1 MTDPYS
7 SITFESSLLVPN
19 NGTPKEFTVMKYNIQ
34 RQEFVTSYTANA
46 SNFDVT
52 YLCEPCSERIRQ
64 DSETVKACFVCQ
76 VSERTHPSELVLGI
90 TSTFKSCAREEH
102 HLQLRPTQ
110 QPVEASTEETDGA
123 MEVGRSFRTDCKLF
137 SCQLAEP
144 LPTPSNEHILLY
156 SYN

>member
-7 SITFESSLLVPN
+7 SISFERSLLVPN
-19 NGTPKEFTVMKYNIQ
+19 NGTPKEFTVMKYNI
-34 RQEFVTSYTANA
+34 RHQEFVTSSTVHA
-46 SNFDVT
+46 SNFDVA
-52 YLCEPCSERIRQ
+52 YLCKSCKERVRQ
-64 DSETVKACFVCQ
+64 DSETAKACFVCQ
-76 VSERTHPSELVLGI
+76 VSDSRTQHSELVLA
-90 TSTFKSCAREEH
+90 TYKSLAREEH

-123 MEVGRSFRTDCKLF
+123 MEVGSSFRTDCKLF